1 MRTLMTVFLLTLS
14 ATPTLAN
21 ENWPQFRG
29 PNGAGL
35 SDSTGLPTK
44 WDEKTNVVWKTR
56 IHGKGWS
63 SPVIWGKQIWLTTA
77 TVDGKALYA
86 ICVDKDNGKVLRDL
100 KVFENPKPPYT
111 SIDFNS
117 HASPTPVIEE
127 GRVYVHFGS
136 SGTACLD
143 TKTGKVLWTRRD
155 LLCEHWRGPGSSPI
169 FWEDLLILT
178 FDGYDRQYLVALR
191 KKDGKTAW
199 KKDRS
204 IDYRTDD
211 GDLKKAYSTPVV
223 IRVNGK
229 LQLVSPSARG
239 AVAYEPR
246 TGKEVWKVHH
256 EGMNAAHPPLYGF
269 GKVFLTTGHTK
280 KLLAVRP
287 DGTGDVTE
295 THVDWEYGKAV
306 PTRPAPLLVGE
317 RLFMVSDDGVSSCL
331 HAKTGKPAWPKALRL
346 GRAFSSSPVYA
357 GGHVYCC
364 DQEGTAYVV
373 DPAGKGKLAATNKLD
388 AGCMAT
394 PAVSGKAL
402 YVRTKT
408 HLYRIE
414 KK

>member
-1 MRTLMTVFLLTLS
+1 MRNVLTLIVMLS
-14 ATPTLAN
+14 PGLAPAG

-29 PNGAGL
+29 VQGAGL

-44 WDEKTNVVWKTR
+44 WGEKNNVAWKTK

-77 TVDGKALYA
+77 PEDGKKLYA
-86 ICVDKDNGKVLRDL
+86 LCIDKQSGKVLRDI
-100 KVFENPKPPYT
+100 KVFDNPKPPYT
-111 SIDFNS
+111 FINFNS

-143 TKTGKVLWTRRD
+143 TKSGKVLWTRRN
-155 LLCEHWRGPGSSPI
+155 LPCEHWRGPGSSPI
-169 FWEDLLILT
+169 LWEDLLILT
-178 FDGYDRQYLVALR
+178 FDGHDRQYVIALH
-191 KKDGKTAW
+191 KKDGKTVW

-204 IDYRTDD
+204 INYRTTD

-223 IRVNGK
+223 ITVGGK
-229 LQLVSPSARG
+229 PQLVSPSARG
-239 AVAYEPR
+239 AVAYHPR
-246 TGKEVWKVHH
+246 SGKEIWKVHH
-256 EGMNAAHPPLYGF
+256 DGMNAANPPLYGF
-269 GKVFLTTGHTK
+269 GKVYLTTGHDQ

-287 DGTGDVTE
+287 DGSGDVTA
-295 THVDWEYGKAV
+295 THIAWECNKGV
-306 PTRPAPLLVGE
+306 PTQPAPLLIGE
-317 RLFMVSDDGVSSCL
+317 RLFMVSDGGFASCL
-331 HAKTGKPAWPKALRL
+331 HARTGKPAWPRTIRL
-346 GRAFSSSPVYA
+346 GGAFSSSPIYA

-364 DQEGTAYVV
+364 NREGAIYVV
-373 DPAGKGKLAATNKLD
+373 DPAGKGKVVATNKLD
-388 AGCMAT
+388 AGCMAS

-414 KK
+414 NK